1 MGKHHLTRTDRALI
15 EKYLAQ
21 GYKLYEIA
29 ERLNRSVSTI
39 SREIMANRKFLY
51 YDNDRGHCVNYDSC
65 RKHHVMTEGECHYC
79 REFCKQCIRYVCS
92 EHCSEFV
99 SSKCPKLSKPPYVC
113 TNCVHKAGCKKNHA
127 YYSANIA
134 QDASDVRLHRS
145 RQHPHT
151 SVDERAEMREIIA
164 PLLHKGQSINH
175 ILANHGDE
183 ISVTERTI
191 YNYIERGAFRINNSD
206 LPEKI
211 RYRRRRVTS
220 APSTKVFK
228 NRLGRDY
235 DSFLLYMKEHPRT
248 HVVEMD
254 TVIGKRDGSKK
265 VLLTLI
271 FTDKGFMPVFL
282 LPDNTQGSVIAVLD
296 NLTRRLGVEAF
307 RTLFPVIL
315 TDNGTEFKD
324 AQRIETAPNGERRT
338 RVFYCDPQASWQ
350 KPHVERNHHLI
361 RKILPKGTS
370 FRLLTE
376 DDTHAI
382 TCHINSFSKE
392 RFDNKTPME
401 LMMADPESKKML
413 DVMGY
418 TLIPPDEVCLR
429 PTLLKK
435 SK

>member
-1 MGKHHLTRTDRALI
+1 MSNHLTRTDRALI

-21 GYKLYEIA
+21 GYNLSEIA
-29 ERLNRSVSTI
+29 ERLSRHVSTI
-39 SREIMANRKFLY
+39 SREIKNNRKFLY
-51 YDNDRGHCVNYDSC
+51 YDNERGHCINYDSC
-65 RKHHVMTEGECHYC
+65 RKHHIMTEGECHFC
-79 REFCKQCIRYVCS
+79 REFCKQCIRYDCTN
-92 EHCSEFV
+92 HCPEFI
-99 SSKCPKLSKPPYVC
+99 SSKCDKLSKPPYVC
-113 TNCVHKAGCKKNHA
+113 TNCVNKSSCKKNHA

-134 QDASDVRLHRS
+134 QDTSEVRLHRS

-151 SVDERAEMREIIA
+151 TVEERAEMREIIA

-175 ILANHGDE
+175 ILANHSEE
-183 ISVTERTI
+183 IGVSERTI

-211 RYRRRRVTS
+211 RYRRRRTTS
-220 APSTKVFK
+220 APSMKTFK
-228 NRLGRDY
+228 NRYGRDY
-235 DSFLLYMKEHPRT
+235 DSYLLYMKEHPNT
-248 HVVEMD
+248 NVVEMD
-254 TVIGKRDGSKK
+254 TVIGKRDGTKK

-282 LPDNTQGSVIAVLD
+282 LPDNTQASVIAVLD
-296 NLTRRLGVEAF
+296 HLTRILGVETF
-307 RTLFPVIL
+307 QSLFPVIL

-324 AQRIETAPNGERRT
+324 AQRIETAPTGERRT

-376 DDTHAI
+376 DDALRI

-401 LMMADPESKKML
+401 LMMNDPICKKML

-418 TLIPPDEVCLR
+418 TLIPPDDVYLR

-435 SK
+435 I